1 MNRSIILPDALS
13 LADLQVFL
21 RRAGR
26 VEDGSVRL
34 IATGSVLAVYVAV
47 FTPSGLLDRS
57 PTVLGLRTL
66 ALEEEAELDVV
77 VPMRSLLERFARLE
91 ERSED
96 VAGPVTVTLPIEV
109 QTLAWAAISP
119 PRGGWIEFDAVPA
132 ELLESVAK
140 AGIDEVKDT
149 LGGNTGEQIVQR
161 VRAEVWGRS
170 IEDHEHVPAA
180 AAFAAFT
187 LGFLGT
193 ADLAAVYETGPWTR
207 VSTTRG
213 HVLVKRP
220 NWSLSG

>member
-34 IATGSVLAVYVAV
+34 IATGSVLAAYVAV

-91 ERSED
+91 GRSED

-170 IEDHEHVPAA
+170 IDYHEHVPAA

-220 NWSLSG
+220 NWSLAG